1 MELQN
6 KSISLVEQPLNE
18 GLRFSSLG
26 IKDSQIV
33 PGSIC
38 YRAIDQA
45 IFFGLQTVE
54 SRKALHPSEDH
65 ISLNNFEPT
74 EARLRG
80 ILNSFDEPKEYKEK
94 LRMVYYWM
102 VGGIFDSRLVFL
114 EEKMKSLKPDYCP
127 IQRLRRINLQFLG

>member
-1 MELQN
+1 MELQH
-6 KSISLVEQPLNE
+6 KFVPLAEQPLNE
-18 GLRFSSLG
+18 GVRFSLLG

-33 PGSIC
+33 PGSNY

-45 IFFGLQTVE
+45 IAFGLETVE
-54 SRKALHPSEDH
+54 SRKALHPSENH

-74 EARLRG
+74 EARVRG
-80 ILNSFDEPKEYKEK
+80 VLNSFDEPKEYKK
-94 LRMVYYWM
+94 IFKDVYYWM
-102 VGGIFDSRLVFL
+102 VGGISDSGLVFL